1 MCIRDSYQGHYKLK
15 VHSILLAGGSS
26 DRFNN
31 EENKVYFPIGGKPA
45 LSWALETLDNS
56 DKVDSI
62 LLVVRD
68 EDWDKTNNV
77 IELVNPNKLSGVT
90 IGGDTRHESEYQGLA
105 YLKERP
111 DVSEE
116 DLILIH
122 DGARPLLPSYLLD
135 ELIDVAIKYGASAPG
150 FNSDNLMKKQEFK
163 KEEIQETIVE
173 IQTPQIF
180 PASELWK
187 SYELAKLDN
196 WQAVDTTECVSKY
209 SELEAVVIPGDPRNM
224 KVTFIED
231 IFELEQMI

>member
-1 MCIRDSYQGHYKLK
+1 MK

-68 EDWDKTNNV
+68 EDWEKTNNV
-77 IELVNPNKLSGVT
+77 IQLVNPRKLSGVT
-90 IGGDTRHESEYQGLA
+90 IGGNTRHESEYQGLT

-122 DGARPLLPSYLLD
+122 DGARPLLPDYLLD
-135 ELIDVAIKYGASAPG
+135 ELIEVAIKYGASAPG
-150 FNSDNLMKKQEFK
+150 NNSNNLMKKEEFNK
-163 KEEIQETIVE
+163 KEMPETIVE

-196 WQAVDTTECVSKY
+196 WQALDTTECVSKY

-231 IFELEQMI
+231 IFILEEMI

>member
-1 MCIRDSYQGHYKLK
+1 LK

-68 EDWDKTNNV
+68 EDWEKTNNV

-111 DVSEE
+111 DVNEE

-231 IFELEQMI
+231 IFKLEQMI

>member
-1 MCIRDSYQGHYKLK
+1 MK

-45 LSWALETLDNS
+45 LSWPLETLDKS

-62 LLVVRD
+62 ILVVRD
-68 EDWDKTNNV
+68 EDWEKTNNV
-77 IELVNPNKLSGVT
+77 IQLVNPKKLSGVT
-90 IGGDTRHESEYQGLA
+90 IGGNTRHESEYQGLL

-111 DVSEE
+111 DINEE

-135 ELIDVAIKYGASAPG
+135 ELIDVAKKYGASAPG
-150 FNSDNLMKKQEFK
+150 YNSDNLMKKQEFN

-187 SYELAKLDN
+187 SYELAKLDK

-231 IFELEQMI
+231 IFKLEEMI

>member
-1 MCIRDSYQGHYKLK
+1 MK

-45 LSWALETLDNS
+45 LSWPLDTLDNS

-62 LLVVRD
+62 ILVVRD
-68 EDWDKTNNV
+68 EDWEKTNNV
-77 IELVNPNKLSGVT
+77 IQLVNPKKLSGVT
-90 IGGDTRHESEYQGLA
+90 IGGNTRHESEYQGLL

-111 DVSEE
+111 DINEE

-135 ELIDVAIKYGASAPG
+135 ELIDIAKKYGASAPG
-150 FNSDNLMKKQEFK
+150 YNSDNLMKKQEFS

-187 SYELAKLDN
+187 SYELAKLDR
-196 WQAVDTTECVSKY
+196 WQAVDTTECVSRY

-231 IFELEQMI
+231 IFKLEEMI

>member
-1 MCIRDSYQGHYKLK
+1 MK

-105 YLKERP
+105 YLKERS

>member
-1 MCIRDSYQGHYKLK
+1 MK

-68 EDWDKTNNV
+68 EDWEKTNNV

-90 IGGDTRHESEYQGLA
+90 IGGDTRHESEYQGLV

-111 DVSEE
+111 DVNEE

-135 ELIDVAIKYGASAPG
+135 ELINVAIKYGASAPG
-150 FNSDNLMKKQEFK
+150 FNSDNLMKKREFK

-231 IFELEQMI
+231 IFKLEQMI

>member
-1 MCIRDSYQGHYKLK
+1 LK

-56 DKVDSI
+56 DKIDSI

-68 EDWDKTNNV
+68 EDWEKTNNV
-77 IELVNPNKLSGVT
+77 IELVNPGKLSGVT
-90 IGGDTRHESEYQGLA
+90 IGGNTRHESEYQGLT
-105 YLKERP
+105 YLKERS

-122 DGARPLLPSYLLD
+122 DGARPLLPKYLLD

-150 FNSDNLMKKQEFK
+150 NNSNNLMKKEELNK
-163 KEEIQETIVE
+163 KEMQETIVE
-173 IQTPQIF
+173 IQTPQVF

-196 WQAVDTTECVSKY
+196 WQALDTTECVSKY
-209 SELEAVVIPGDPRNM
+209 SDLEAVVIPGDPRNM

-231 IFELEQMI
+231 IFILEEMI

>member
-1 MCIRDSYQGHYKLK
+1 MK

-45 LSWALETLDNS
+45 LSWALETLDKS
-56 DKVDSI
+56 ERVDSI

-68 EDWDKTNNV
+68 DDWDKTNNV
-77 IELVNPNKLSGVT
+77 IELTNPKKLTGVAV
-90 IGGDTRHESEYQGLA
+90 GGNTRHQSEYQGLA
-105 YLKERP
+105 NLKERE
-111 DVSEE
+111 DVDEA

-122 DGARPLLPSYLLD
+122 DGARPLLPIYLLD
-135 ELIDVAIKYGASAPG
+135 ELIEVATKYGASAPG
-150 FNSDNLMKKQEFK
+150 YNSENLIKKDNLNDDAKHK
-163 KEEIQETIVE
+163 TIVE

-231 IFELEQMI
+231 IFTLETMI

>member
-1 MCIRDSYQGHYKLK
+1 MK

-68 EDWDKTNNV
+68 EDWEKTNNV

-111 DVSEE
+111 DVNEE

-187 SYELAKLDN
+187 SYELAKLDK

>member
-1 MCIRDSYQGHYKLK
+1 LK

-68 EDWDKTNNV
+68 EDWEKTNNV
-77 IELVNPNKLSGVT
+77 IELVNPGKLSGVT
-90 IGGDTRHESEYQGLA
+90 IGGNTRHESEYQGLT

-122 DGARPLLPSYLLD
+122 DGARPLLPNYLLD
-135 ELIDVAIKYGASAPG
+135 ELINVAIKYGASAPG
-150 FNSDNLMKKQEFK
+150 NNSNNLMKKEEFNK
-163 KEEIQETIVE
+163 KEMQETIVE
-173 IQTPQIF
+173 VQTPQIF

-196 WQAVDTTECVSKY
+196 WQALDTTECVSKY

-224 KVTFIED
+224 KVTYIED
-231 IFELEQMI
+231 IFILEEMI

>member
-1 MCIRDSYQGHYKLK
+1 MK

-68 EDWDKTNNV
+68 EDWEKTNNV
-77 IELVNPNKLSGVT
+77 IELVNPVKLSGVT
-90 IGGDTRHESEYQGLA
+90 IGGNTRHESEYQGLT

-111 DVSEE
+111 DISED

-122 DGARPLLPSYLLD
+122 DGARPLLPDYLLD

-150 FNSDNLMKKQEFK
+150 NNSNNLMKKEEFNK
-163 KEEIQETIVE
+163 KEMQETIVE

-196 WQAVDTTECVSKY
+196 WQALDTTECVSKY

-224 KVTFIED
+224 KVTYIED
-231 IFELEQMI
+231 IFILEEMI

>member
-1 MCIRDSYQGHYKLK
+1 LK

-68 EDWDKTNNV
+68 EDWEKTNNV
-77 IELVNPNKLSGVT
+77 IELVNPKKLSGVT
-90 IGGDTRHESEYQGLA
+90 IGGNTRHESEYQGLT

-111 DVSEE
+111 DISED

-122 DGARPLLPSYLLD
+122 DGARPLLPNYLLD

-150 FNSDNLMKKQEFK
+150 NNSNNLMKKEEFNK
-163 KEEIQETIVE
+163 KEMPETIVE

-196 WQAVDTTECVSKY
+196 WQALDTTECVSKY

-224 KVTFIED
+224 KVTYIED
-231 IFELEQMI
+231 IFILEEMI

>member
-1 MCIRDSYQGHYKLK
+1 MK

-45 LSWALETLDNS
+45 LSWPLETLDNS

-62 LLVVRD
+62 ILVVRD
-68 EDWDKTNNV
+68 EDWEKTNNV
-77 IELVNPNKLSGVT
+77 IQLVNPKKLSGVT
-90 IGGDTRHESEYQGLA
+90 IGGNTRHESEYQGLL

-111 DVSEE
+111 DVNEE

-135 ELIDVAIKYGASAPG
+135 ELIDVAKKYGASAPG
-150 FNSDNLMKKQEFK
+150 YNSDNLMKKQEFK

-187 SYELAKLDN
+187 SYELAKLDK

-231 IFELEQMI
+231 IFKLEEMI

>member
-1 MCIRDSYQGHYKLK
+1 MK

-68 EDWDKTNNV
+68 EDWEKTNNV
-77 IELVNPNKLSGVT
+77 IELVNPGKLSGVT
-90 IGGDTRHESEYQGLA
+90 IGGNTRHESEYQGLT

-111 DVSEE
+111 DVSED

-122 DGARPLLPSYLLD
+122 DGARPLLPNYLLD
-135 ELIDVAIKYGASAPG
+135 ELINVAIKYGASAPG
-150 FNSDNLMKKQEFK
+150 NNSNNLMKKEEFNK
-163 KEEIQETIVE
+163 KEMQETIVE
-173 IQTPQIF
+173 VQTPQIF

-196 WQAVDTTECVSKY
+196 WQALDTTECVSKY

-224 KVTFIED
+224 KVTYIED
-231 IFELEQMI
+231 IFILEEMI

>member
-1 MCIRDSYQGHYKLK
+1 MK

-68 EDWDKTNNV
+68 EDWEKTNNV
-77 IELVNPNKLSGVT
+77 IELVNPGKLSGVT
-90 IGGDTRHESEYQGLA
+90 IGGNTRHESEYQGLT

-111 DVSEE
+111 DVNEE

-135 ELIDVAIKYGASAPG
+135 ELINVAIKYGASAPG
-150 FNSDNLMKKQEFK
+150 NNSNNLMKKEEFNK
-163 KEEIQETIVE
+163 KEMQETIVE

-196 WQAVDTTECVSKY
+196 WQALDTTECVSKY

-231 IFELEQMI
+231 IFILEEMI

>member
-1 MCIRDSYQGHYKLK
+1 MK

-56 DKVDSI
+56 DKIDSI

-68 EDWDKTNNV
+68 EDWEKTNNV
-77 IELVNPNKLSGVT
+77 IELVNPEKLSGVT
-90 IGGDTRHESEYQGLA
+90 IGGNTRHESEYHGLT
-105 YLKERP
+105 YLKERS

-122 DGARPLLPSYLLD
+122 DGARPLLPDYLLD
-135 ELIDVAIKYGASAPG
+135 ELINVAIKYGASAPG
-150 FNSDNLMKKQEFK
+150 NNSNNLMKKEELNK
-163 KEEIQETIVE
+163 KEMQETIVE
-173 IQTPQIF
+173 IQTPQVF

-187 SYELAKLDN
+187 AYELAKLDN
-196 WQAVDTTECVSKY
+196 WQALDTTECVSKY

-231 IFELEQMI
+231 IFILEEMI

>member
-1 MCIRDSYQGHYKLK
+1 MK

-45 LSWALETLDNS
+45 LSWPLETLDNS

-62 LLVVRD
+62 ILVVRD
-68 EDWDKTNNV
+68 EDWEKTNNV
-77 IELVNPNKLSGVT
+77 IQLVNPKKLSGVT
-90 IGGDTRHESEYQGLA
+90 IGGNTRHESEYQGLL

-111 DVSEE
+111 DINEE

-135 ELIDVAIKYGASAPG
+135 ELIEVAKKYGASAPG
-150 FNSDNLMKKQEFK
+150 YNSDNLMKKQEFN

-187 SYELAKLDN
+187 SYELAKLDK

-231 IFELEQMI
+231 IFKLEEMI

>member
-1 MCIRDSYQGHYKLK
+1 MK

-45 LSWALETLDNS
+45 LSWPLEPLDNS

-62 LLVVRD
+62 ILVVRD
-68 EDWDKTNNV
+68 EDWEKTNNV
-77 IELVNPNKLSGVT
+77 IQLVNPKKLSGVT
-90 IGGDTRHESEYQGLA
+90 IGGNTRHESEYQGLL

-111 DVSEE
+111 DINEE

-135 ELIDVAIKYGASAPG
+135 ELIDVAKKYGASAPG
-150 FNSDNLMKKQEFK
+150 YNSDNLMKKQEFN

-187 SYELAKLDN
+187 SYELAKLDK

-231 IFELEQMI
+231 IFKLEEMI

>member
-1 MCIRDSYQGHYKLK
+1 LK

-68 EDWDKTNNV
+68 EDWEKTNNV

-111 DVSEE
+111 DVNEE

-150 FNSDNLMKKQEFK
+150 FNSDNLMKKEEFK

>member
-1 MCIRDSYQGHYKLK
+1 MK

-68 EDWDKTNNV
+68 EDWEKTNNV
-77 IELVNPNKLSGVT
+77 IELVNPVKLSGVT
-90 IGGDTRHESEYQGLA
+90 IGGNTRHESEYQGLT

-111 DVSEE
+111 DISED

-122 DGARPLLPSYLLD
+122 DGARPLLPDYLLD

-150 FNSDNLMKKQEFK
+150 NNSNNLMKKEEFNK
-163 KEEIQETIVE
+163 KEMQETIVE

-196 WQAVDTTECVSKY
+196 WQALDTTECVSKY
-209 SELEAVVIPGDPRNM
+209 SDLEAVVIPGDPRNM

-231 IFELEQMI
+231 IFILEEMI

>member
-1 MCIRDSYQGHYKLK
+1 MK

-45 LSWALETLDNS
+45 LSWALETLDKS
-56 DKVDSI
+56 ERVDSI

-77 IELVNPNKLSGVT
+77 IELTNPKKLTGVAV
-90 IGGDTRHESEYQGLA
+90 GGNTRHQSEYQGLA
-105 YLKERP
+105 NLKERE
-111 DVSEE
+111 DVDEE

-122 DGARPLLPSYLLD
+122 DGARPLLPIYLLD
-135 ELIDVAIKYGASAPG
+135 ELIEVATKYGASAPG
-150 FNSDNLMKKQEFK
+150 FNSENLMKKDNLNDDAK
-163 KEEIQETIVE
+163 HKTIVE

-180 PASELWK
+180 PSSELWK

-231 IFELEQMI
+231 IFTLETMI

>member
-1 MCIRDSYQGHYKLK
+1 MKI
-15 VHSILLAGGSS
+15 HSILLAGGSS

-68 EDWDKTNNV
+68 EDWEKTNNV
-77 IELVNPNKLSGVT
+77 IELVNPKKLSGVT
-90 IGGDTRHESEYQGLA
+90 IGGNTRHESEYQGLT

-111 DVSEE
+111 DVSED

-122 DGARPLLPSYLLD
+122 DGARPLLPNYLLD
-135 ELIDVAIKYGASAPG
+135 ELINVAIKYGASAPG
-150 FNSDNLMKKQEFK
+150 NNSNNLMKKEEFNK
-163 KEEIQETIVE
+163 KEMQETIVE
-173 IQTPQIF
+173 VQTPQIF

-196 WQAVDTTECVSKY
+196 WQALDTTECVSKY

-231 IFELEQMI
+231 IFILEEMI

>member
-1 MCIRDSYQGHYKLK
+1 MK

-68 EDWDKTNNV
+68 EDWEKTNNV

-90 IGGDTRHESEYQGLA
+90 IGGDTRHESEYQGLVH
-105 YLKERP
+105 LKERP
-111 DVSEE
+111 DVNEE

-135 ELIDVAIKYGASAPG
+135 ELINVAIKYGASAPG

-231 IFELEQMI
+231 IFKLEQMI

>member
-1 MCIRDSYQGHYKLK
+1 MK

-68 EDWDKTNNV
+68 EDWEKTNNV
-77 IELVNPNKLSGVT
+77 IELVNPGKFSGVT
-90 IGGDTRHESEYQGLA
+90 IGGNTRHESEYQGLT

-122 DGARPLLPSYLLD
+122 DGARPLLPNYLLD
-135 ELIDVAIKYGASAPG
+135 ELINVAIKYGASAPG
-150 FNSDNLMKKQEFK
+150 NNSNNLMKKEEFNK
-163 KEEIQETIVE
+163 KEMQETIVE
-173 IQTPQIF
+173 VQTPQIF

-196 WQAVDTTECVSKY
+196 WQALDTTECVSKY

-231 IFELEQMI
+231 IFILEEMI

>member
-1 MCIRDSYQGHYKLK
+1 MK

-45 LSWALETLDNS
+45 LSWPLETLDNS

-62 LLVVRD
+62 ILVVRD
-68 EDWDKTNNV
+68 EDWEKTNNV
-77 IELVNPNKLSGVT
+77 IQLVNPKKLSGVT
-90 IGGDTRHESEYQGLA
+90 IGGNTRHESEYQGLL

-111 DVSEE
+111 DINEE

-135 ELIDVAIKYGASAPG
+135 ELIDGAKKYGASAPG
-150 FNSDNLMKKQEFK
+150 YNSDNLMKKQEFN

-187 SYELAKLDN
+187 SYELAKLDK

-231 IFELEQMI
+231 IFKLEEMI

>member
-1 MCIRDSYQGHYKLK
+1 MK

-68 EDWDKTNNV
+68 EDWEKTNNV
-77 IELVNPNKLSGVT
+77 IELVNPSKLSGVT
-90 IGGDTRHESEYQGLA
+90 IGGNTRHESEYQGLA

-111 DVSEE
+111 DINEE

-150 FNSDNLMKKQEFK
+150 FNSDNLMKKEEFK
-163 KEEIQETIVE
+163 KDEIQETIVE

-180 PASELWK
+180 PASELWR

-231 IFELEQMI
+231 IFKLEQMI

>member
-1 MCIRDSYQGHYKLK
+1 MK

-68 EDWDKTNNV
+68 EDWEKTNNV
-77 IELVNPNKLSGVT
+77 IELVNPGKLSGVT
-90 IGGDTRHESEYQGLA
+90 IGGNTRHESEYQGLT

-111 DVSEE
+111 DVSED

-122 DGARPLLPSYLLD
+122 DGARPLLPNYLLD
-135 ELIDVAIKYGASAPG
+135 ELINVAIKYGASAPG
-150 FNSDNLMKKQEFK
+150 NNSNNLMKKEEFNK
-163 KEEIQETIVE
+163 KDMQETIVE
-173 IQTPQIF
+173 VQTPQIF

-187 SYELAKLDN
+187 SYELAKIDN
-196 WQAVDTTECVSKY
+196 WQALDTTECVSKY

-231 IFELEQMI
+231 IFILEEMI

>member
-1 MCIRDSYQGHYKLK
+1 MK

-45 LSWALETLDNS
+45 LSWPLETLDNS

-62 LLVVRD
+62 ILVVRD
-68 EDWDKTNNV
+68 EDWEKTNNV
-77 IELVNPNKLSGVT
+77 IQLVNPKKLTGVT
-90 IGGDTRHESEYQGLA
+90 IGGNTRHESEYQGLL

-111 DVSEE
+111 DINEE

-135 ELIDVAIKYGASAPG
+135 ELIDIAKKYGASAPG
-150 FNSDNLMKKQEFK
+150 YNSDNLMKKQEFS

-187 SYELAKLDN
+187 SYELAKLDK

-231 IFELEQMI
+231 IFKLEEMI